1 LEKLRAFAGIELTAE
16 IKSELQ
22 SIQKTLQTP
31 QCNYVKWVEVTNL
44 HLTLIFLGNIA
55 STQIDP
61 ISRAFENVTY
71 GIRAFSIFIQN
82 VGAFPSLE
90 RPNIIW
96 AGLQGDIKTLC
107 AWQKNLEQKLIP
119 LGFTPESRPFSP
131 HLTLGRIRE
140 TASFM
145 EKQAIG
151 RKLQNLQ
158 CPKGAKMT
166 VDSLNLIHSQLT
178 PKGPFYTILRSI
190 KLQSS

>member
-1 LEKLRAFAGIELTAE
+1 LEKLRAFAGIELPAE
-16 IKSELQ
+16 IKGELQ
-22 SIQKTLQTP
+22 SIQKALQTP
-31 QCNYVKWVEVTNL
+31 QSNYVKWVEVANL

-55 STQIDP
+55 PAQIDP
-61 ISRAFENVTY
+61 ISRAFENATC
-71 GIRAFSIFIQN
+71 GIRAFELYLQN
-82 VGAFPSLE
+82 VGAFPSLD

-119 LGFTPESRPFSP
+119 LGFPPESRSFSP
-131 HLTLGRIRE
+131 HLTLGRVRE

-145 EKQAIG
+145 ERQALG

-158 CPKGAKMT
+158 CQEGTKMT

-178 PKGPFYTILRSI
+178 PKGPIYTILRSI